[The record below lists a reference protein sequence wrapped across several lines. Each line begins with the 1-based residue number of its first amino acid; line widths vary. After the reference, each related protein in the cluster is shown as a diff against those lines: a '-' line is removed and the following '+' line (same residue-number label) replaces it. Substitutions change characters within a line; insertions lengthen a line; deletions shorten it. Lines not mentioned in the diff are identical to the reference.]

1 MSDYLDWQ
9 SDISLEQVFARGDHY
24 SYPHLV
30 GDTAA
35 SLLYLAILKEEKSRS
50 ALMLQRGGS
59 VHCITP
65 ESFSLRTKV
74 NEYGGKPYWVFDD
87 EIVFANQ
94 LDQCLYRQEFTADNV
109 GKPSRVT
116 ALSDGHELCMYTDV
130 NRIDIGAYI
139 AIVEKEDVQGHAS
152 ENSMC
157 IASLAGDEG
166 DFSALEIRGDADFY
180 SNLVVSPNNSYV
192 AWVQWNHPNMPWD
205 ECELWIAELTL
216 DNDAV
221 EFSNA
226 SRVDLAQ
233 GASICQLIFSYNDRL
248 FFSVDY
254 PSGSSAQNS
263 GPCEG
268 YWNVHCYDRAS
279 GEIIR
284 VTDLSLE
291 FGYPHWVYG
300 DHRIV
305 RLSDSQLL
313 AVGSAPE
320 KDQLFLIDTESLAV
334 NPMNTPSANSGSIQH
349 LSSDGVGAFV
359 AVQLYTDQNPALI
372 EGRLPSD
379 QPNLQFEY
387 RKRLSA
393 ITEAATVSIAQHL
406 QFTTRDGASA
416 YGFFY
421 PPVKSSNQHGD
432 EPNGKPPLIVM
443 VHGGPTARAY
453 GDFDIQKQFW
463 TSRGFALLDVNH
475 RGSSGYGRD
484 YRDALYD
491 GWGEL
496 DASDII
502 DGIEMLIREGRV
514 DRNRVCIRG
523 KSAGGY
529 AVLRAL
535 TEYPDYF
542 KAGACYYGIGNLVTL
557 AQVTHKFEKYYTDRL
572 IGETYS
578 SESAKLESS
587 RFWQRSPIHK
597 MANVKSAMII
607 FQGLMDKVVPPS
619 VAREVI
625 NVLGKA
631 DVDHVY
637 VEYADEGHGFRQVS
651 NNMDAWGKEL
661 EFYQRVLDSSG

>member
-1 MSDYLDWQ
+1 MTDYLDWQ
-9 SDISLEQVFARGDHY
+9 SDISLEQVFARGDNF
-24 SYPHLV
+24 SYPHLF
-30 GDTAA
+30 GDSAA
-35 SLLYLAILKEEKSRS
+35 SLLYLTFLKEQKSRS
-50 ALMLQRGGS
+50 ALMLQRGDD

-74 NEYGGKPYWVFDD
+74 NEYGGKPYWVFGD
-87 EIVFANQ
+87 EIVFANH
-94 LDQCLYRQEFTADNV
+94 LDQCLYRQELSADKV
-109 GKPSRVT
+109 GEASRIT

-130 NRIDIGAYI
+130 NRIDRESYI
-139 AIVEKEDVQGHAS
+139 AIVEKEDVQGHAR

-157 IASLAGDEG
+157 IALLAGDEG
-166 DFSALEIRGDADFY
+166 DFTALEIRGDADFY
-180 SNLVVSPNNSYV
+180 SNLVVSPNANYV

-205 ECELWIAELTL
+205 ECELWIAELSLENGVT
-216 DNDAV
+216 

-226 SRVDLAQ
+226 LHVDLAQ
-233 GASICQLIFSYNDRL
+233 GASICQLIFSNNDRL

-254 PSGSSAQNS
+254 PSGSAGGNCNA
-263 GPCEG
+263 CEA
-268 YWNVHCYDRAS
+268 YWNVHCYDLAAD
-279 GEIIR
+279 EITR

-320 KDQLFLIDTESLAV
+320 KDQLFLIDTDSLSVCMV
-334 NPMNTPSANSGSIQH
+334 NSTGKNSGSIQH
-349 LSSDGVGAFV
+349 LSSDGEGAFV
-359 AVQLYTDQNPALI
+359 AVQLYTDQNPVLI
-372 EGRLPSD
+372 EGTLLAD
-379 QPNLQFEY
+379 QISPQLQY
-387 RKRLSA
+387 RKRLSDN
-393 ITEAATVSIAQHL
+393 TETATVSVAQHL
-406 QFTTRDGASA
+406 RFNTRDGASA

-421 PPVKSSNQHGD
+421 PPINSSNQHCD
-432 EPNGKPPLIVM
+432 EPSGKPPLIVM

-484 YRDALYD
+484 YRDALYQ

-502 DGIEMLIREGRV
+502 DGIEMLISEGRV

-535 TEYPDYF
+535 TEYPDHF

-557 AQVTHKFEKYYTDRL
+557 AEVTHKFEKYYTDRL

-578 SESAKLESS
+578 SESANIESS

-651 NNMDAWGKEL
+651 NNIDAWGKEL